1 MAAAKAEMQ
10 LMSPLQISDPFGSFP
25 HSPTMDNYPKLE
37 EMMLLS
43 SGGPQFLGAAGGPP
57 EGSGGGGG
65 GGGGSVSGSNSTG
78 GFNPQ
83 GEAGEQHFE
92 HLAADPFPDI
102 PLNTEKVLSETSY
115 PNQPTRLPPITYTG
129 RFSLE
134 PAPNSGNTLWP
145 EPLFSLARSPS
156 SAASACEI
164 SAEVTTS
171 PLTSVLTLERNPS
184 PVTSVGESLLE
195 VMSARGTQRFTF
207 DRKKRKQTRVSQPLW
222 LLPSL
227 HTHPLPL
234 PPTHPLLP
242 LPTHLQYPPPILLLC
257 PHLIPLLHTV
267 ASPHPLWL
275 PRTPLSPLPFHP
287 KALPASPLQPSPTPS
302 APQQRFRT

>member
-65 GGGGSVSGSNSTG
+65 GGGGSNSSSSTG

-83 GEAGEQHFE
+83 GEANEQHFE
-92 HLAADPFPDI
+92 HLAADTFPDI

-171 PLTSVLTLERNPS
+171 PPTSVLTQERSPL
-184 PVTSVGESLLE
+184 PVTSVVESLLG
-195 VMSARGTQRFTF
+195 VMSERGTQRFTF

-222 LLPSL
+222 PPPPCL
-227 HTHPLPL
+227 HTHPLLL
-234 PPTHPLLP
+234 PPTHL
-242 LPTHLQYPPPILLLC
+242 HYPPPILLLC
-257 PHLIPLLHTV
+257 HHPTPLQHTV
-267 ASPHPLWL
+267 AFPHPLWQ

-287 KALPASPLQPSPTPS
+287 KALPASPPQPSPTPS
-302 APQQRFRT
+302 AHQQRFRT